1 MNSIIICYVAIFLEA
16 VLIVFMLAKIY
27 DAYSQIEILSSLTNE
42 LRDDYI
48 RVLDSWKKSIDN
60 TNDMINVARNIIDM
74 NEELSMRLN
83 DSEEKKN
90 ER

>member
-1 MNSIIICYVAIFLEA
+1 MNSIICYVAIFLEA

-27 DAYSQIEILSSLTNE
+27 DAHSQIEILSSLTKE
-42 LRDDYI
+42 LRDDYM

-60 TNDMINVARNIIDM
+60 TEETINITRNMLDM
-74 NEELSMRLN
+74 NEELLMRLN

-90 ER
+90 G

>member
-1 MNSIIICYVAIFLEA
+1 MNSIVWYLAIVVEA

-27 DAYSQIEILSSLTNE
+27 DAYSQIEILSSLTKE
-42 LRDDYI
+42 LRDDYM

-60 TNDMINVARNIIDM
+60 TDEMINIARNIIDM
-74 NEELSMRLN
+74 NEELSRRLN

-90 ER
+90 G

>member
-1 MNSIIICYVAIFLEA
+1 MNSIICYVAIFLEA

-27 DAYSQIEILSSLTNE
+27 DAYSQIEILSSLTKE
-42 LRDDYI
+42 LRDDYM

-60 TNDMINVARNIIDM
+60 TEEMINIARNVIDM

-90 ER
+90 G